1 MRRSTRGGPP
11 DADQGSRLG
20 QSPIHEDARPFFRD
34 KTPVSA
40 LRRAAVCKAMKLPC
54 SKLLEVLV
62 FVEKRSRSYLT
73 GLHTIQGKFLG
84 FITPK
89 KDTSL
94 TNRPARHESPACRIA
109 KSE

>member
-73 GLHTIQGKFLG
+73 GLHTIQGKNLG
-84 FITPK
+84 LMPNK
-89 KDTSL
+89 HTSL
-94 TNRPARHESPACRIA
+94 TNRPAGHESPACRIA